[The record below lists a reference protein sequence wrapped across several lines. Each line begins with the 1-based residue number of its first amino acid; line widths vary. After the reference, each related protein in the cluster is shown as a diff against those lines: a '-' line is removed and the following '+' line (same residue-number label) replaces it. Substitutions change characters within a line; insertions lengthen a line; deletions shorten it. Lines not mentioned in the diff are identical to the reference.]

1 MMLCFVVLSTVFPDR
16 QTQDV
21 PPQFAPLAIG
31 SVLIAGAHGAGAISG
46 GCFNPAIALAVDVSS
61 AGLGFGWSV
70 AYIGFEMVGA
80 ALAAVFF
87 RLCRPGEFGQRDP
100 VLKATKD
107 GQQVLMSQFVSEF
120 LGTFLLTITVGLNVL
135 AGSRCG
141 AWSIGA
147 CL

>member
-61 AGLGFGWSV
+61 AGLGFGWSI
-70 AYIGFEMVGA
+70 AYIGFEFAGA
-80 ALAAVFF
+80 ALASAFW
-87 RLCRPGEFGQRDP
+87 RLTRPGEFGLRDI
-100 VLKATKD
+100 V
-107 GQQVLMSQFVSEF
+107 
-120 LGTFLLTITVGLNVL
+120 I
-135 AGSRCG
+135 
-141 AWSIGA
+141 
-147 CL
+147 